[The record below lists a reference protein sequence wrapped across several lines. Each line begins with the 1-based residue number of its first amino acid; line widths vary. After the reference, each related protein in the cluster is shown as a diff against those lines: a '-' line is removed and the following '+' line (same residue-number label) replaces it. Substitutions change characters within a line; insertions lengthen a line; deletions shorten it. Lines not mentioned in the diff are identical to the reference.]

1 MFWTIL
7 WPLMNTTSTKYENWG
22 NFKSRGSTAFDFGA
36 SGNWKW
42 PSESL
47 NYLELKPECEM

>member
-1 MFWTIL
+1 
-7 WPLMNTTSTKYENWG
+7 MNTTSTKYENLD

-47 NYLELKPECEM
+47 NYLELKPEGEM